1 MPTCAHCGSVLA
13 PNTRHCLT
21 CGITLTGTAQATQPG
36 PGYHGGS
43 NTQDPMIGRSVIGQ
57 FVIRAKLGEGG
68 MGAVYVADQP
78 SVGRTAVIKV
88 MHPWKSK
95 DPKIADAF
103 AAEARAAARLQ
114 NPHIVSIYNYG
125 TLNDGTLFLAME
137 HLEGTT
143 LEDLL
148 RTQGR
153 IEPSRAVAFATQVC
167 EALTEAHRKGIIHR
181 DLKPSNLMVLNRGQG
196 PSFVKVL
203 DFGIAKLDGRG
214 LGSGAL
220 VGTPPY
226 MSPEHL
232 AERTVDGRSDIYSLA
247 CILYEMLSGRPPFVA
262 RSPNA
267 YVTLHATE
275 PPPPLSQVVPGVYIP
290 PALEACLMRAL
301 AKDPHHRPQ
310 AAEIFADELW
320 SAMMATVDSS
330 HIPAPPVFA
339 PPPPPRTVLTAIAL
353 AVVALGIV
361 GGGTAW
367 WLSSRADSPKTT
379 TVPSDAVAD
388 DPERETKHA
397 SDDEAARAAL
407 MERSRERLVSELLRV
422 AVLHGV
428 PTHETDAALDSC
440 ERSSL
445 SPPFGLDSEKYA
457 RSLLADLILAWRA
470 LPRSPDGG
478 GRSLDELEALFLRM
492 DSPLGLEERRRKL
505 NRLKTEAAEDAAKRV
520 TLRQTLVRW
529 IDVHGRDAEDTAA
542 APVDEP
548 PRALEPNGEE
558 DDGIEIEDGD

>member
-1 MPTCAHCGSVLA
+1 
-13 PNTRHCLT
+13 
-21 CGITLTGTAQATQPG
+21 
-36 PGYHGGS
+36 
-43 NTQDPMIGRSVIGQ
+43 
-57 FVIRAKLGEGG
+57 

-95 DPKIADAF
+95 DPKIAEAF

-153 IEPSRAVAFATQVC
+153 IEPSRAVAFTTQVC

-232 AERTVDGRSDIYSLA
+232 ADRMVDGRSDIYSLA

-275 PPPPLSQVVPGVYIP
+275 PPPPLSQVAPGVYIP
-290 PALEACLMRAL
+290 PALEACLMRGL

-330 HIPAPPVFA
+330 HIPAPPVYA
-339 PPPPPRTVLTAIAL
+339 PPPPQRTVLA
-353 AVVALGIV
+353 AVVIAVAALGIV
-361 GGGTAW
+361 GGGAAW
-367 WLSSRADSPKTT
+367 WLTRSNDAEPT
-379 TVPSDAVAD
+379 TVANDSLAD
-388 DPERETKHA
+388 DPTPDAKQSSEDK
-397 SDDEAARAAL
+397 DARAVL
-407 MERSRERLVSELLRV
+407 MARSRERLVSELLRV

-440 ERSSL
+440 ERSSV

-470 LPRSPDGG
+470 LPRSSDGG

-492 DSPLGLEERRRKL
+492 DSPLGLEERRTKL

-529 IDVHGRDAEDTAA
+529 IDIHGRDAEDVAS
-542 APVDEP
+542 APTDEGKRP
-548 PRALEPNGEE
+548 DVPVS
-558 DDGIEIEDGD
+558 DDLDEIEIEDGD

>member
-13 PNTRHCLT
+13 PNTRHCLA
-21 CGITLTGTAQATQPG
+21 CGITLTGSAQATLPG
-36 PGYHGGS
+36 PGYHGGA

-57 FVIRAKLGEGG
+57 FVIRSKLGEGG

-214 LGSGAL
+214 LGSGSL

-232 AERTVDGRSDIYSLA
+232 AERPVDGRSDLYSLA

-262 RSPNA
+262 RSPSA

-275 PPPPLSQVVPGVYIP
+275 PPPPLSQVAPGVYIP

-330 HIPAPPVFA
+330 HIPAPPIYA
-339 PPPPPRTVLTAIAL
+339 PPPPQRTVLAAVVIAVL
-353 AVVALGIV
+353 AVGVV
-361 GGGTAW
+361 GGGVAW
-367 WLSSRADSPKTT
+367 WLSAQDDPK
-379 TVPSDAVAD
+379 PSASSGDAVTD
-388 DPERETKHA
+388 DSIAEAKSGP
-397 SDDEAARAAL
+397 DEEDARAAL
-407 MERSRERLVSELLRV
+407 MARSRERLVSELLRV

-470 LPRSPDGG
+470 LPRSSDGG

-492 DSPLGLEERRRKL
+492 DSPLGLEERRTKL

-529 IDVHGRDAEDTAA
+529 IDIHGRDAEEVASP
-542 APVDEP
+542 APTKAERPEPSGPEELDE
-548 PRALEPNGEE
+548 
-558 DDGIEIEDGD
+558 IEIEDGD

>member
-21 CGITLTGTAQATQPG
+21 CGVTLTGSAQATEPG
-36 PGYHGGS
+36 AGYHGGTNS
-43 NTQDPMIGRSVIGQ
+43 HDPMIGRSVIGQ

-95 DPKIADAF
+95 DPKIAEAF

-153 IEPSRAVAFATQVC
+153 IEPSRAVAFTTQVC

-196 PSFVKVL
+196 PSFMKVL

-214 LGSGAL
+214 LGSGTL

-232 AERTVDGRSDIYSLA
+232 ADRMVDGRSDIYSLA

-275 PPPPLSQVVPGVYIP
+275 PPPPLSQVAPGVYIP

-330 HIPAPPVFA
+330 HIPAPPVYA
-339 PPPPPRTVLTAIAL
+339 PPPPQRTVLA
-353 AVVALGIV
+353 AVVIAITALGVV
-361 GGGTAW
+361 GGGAAW
-367 WLSSRADSPKTT
+367 WLTAKGNDTEPTVTNDSQADGKTEDAKQSP
-379 TVPSDAVAD
+379 D
-388 DPERETKHA
+388 DQ
-397 SDDEAARAAL
+397 DARAAL
-407 MERSRERLVSELLRV
+407 MARSRERLVSELLRV

-440 ERSSL
+440 ERSSV

-470 LPRSPDGG
+470 LPRSSDGG

-492 DSPLGLEERRRKL
+492 DSPLGLEERRTKL

-529 IDVHGRDAEDTAA
+529 IDMHGRDAEDVASTPPEQSKQPE
-542 APVDEP
+542 APEP
-548 PRALEPNGEE
+548 DDLEE
-558 DDGIEIEDGD
+558 IEIEDGD